1 MNQKDWKPIFIPY
14 AKARKRIETDFS
26 QFVDQF
32 MLNRNYAKQIEGF
45 MTRIISKIS
54 AFTIMQ
60 YVNYS
65 LGKPITF
72 TDERPGVGKLSSN
85 ITIGT
90 IYSEPIL
97 HNNCKCVAMVLQCV
111 WDK

>member
-1 MNQKDWKPIFIPY
+1 MQLNLFEEAKIELEVPHRLNQKDRKPIFIPY

-32 MLNRNYAKQIEGF
+32 MLNRNYVKQIEGF
-45 MTRIISKIS
+45 MTKIISKIS

-65 LGKPITF
+65 LGKPIGHIKYAL
-72 TDERPGVGKLSSN
+72 D
-85 ITIGT
+85 
-90 IYSEPIL
+90 
-97 HNNCKCVAMVLQCV
+97 
-111 WDK
+111 

>member
-1 MNQKDWKPIFIPY
+1 MNLFEEAKIELEVPYRSNQKDWKPTFIPY

-32 MLNRNYAKQIEGF
+32 MINRNYAKQIEGF

-65 LGKPITF
+65 LGKPIGHIKYAL
-72 TDERPGVGKLSSN
+72 D
-85 ITIGT
+85 
-90 IYSEPIL
+90 
-97 HNNCKCVAMVLQCV
+97 
-111 WDK
+111 